1 MSVKI
6 VPSQAKMLSPTNFKH
21 GRDILQLMEFA
32 GRTCYKS
39 EDKQADGTAEKFGKM
54 LIRRGHESVLE
65 HMNASFK
72 VVCDRGISHEIVR
85 HRVGFSYSQESTR
98 YCKYSGNGKGLAI
111 IDPSEAF
118 IMNEEQYGVWL
129 DAMNDASQHYDKMI
143 AMGCPAELARSVLPN
158 SLKTEIVITGN
169 VRSWRNF
176 ITLRSS
182 KAAHPQI
189 RLIANDILRQLNEMW
204 PELFE
209 DVVEKCK

>member
-1 MSVKI
+1 
-6 VPSQAKMLSPTNFKH
+6 
-21 GRDILQLMEFA
+21 
-32 GRTCYKS
+32 
-39 EDKQADGTAEKFGKM
+39 
-54 LIRRGHESVLE
+54 
-65 HMNASFK
+65 
-72 VVCDRGISHEIVR
+72 
-85 HRVGFSYSQESTR
+85 
-98 YCKYSGNGKGLAI
+98 
-111 IDPSEAF
+111 
-118 IMNEEQYGVWL
+118 
-129 DAMNDASQHYDKMI
+129 MNDASQHYDKMI